1 MFISFEGGNGS
12 GKSTQVSLLKS
23 KLEALGEKVIT
34 TREPGGCEIA
44 ESIRTFIHNNNSMDA
59 MTELLLMFAARR
71 EHFIKLIKPKL
82 DDGFIVICD
91 RFYDS
96 SIVFQGVLN
105 KIDVNM
111 ILHLKDMVIGDFEPF
126 LTFLLDLDY
135 ATAERRI
142 SSRGEAK
149 DKYDLLLEDKF
160 NTVRN
165 AYKTLAQVMAYRFV
179 VINAK
184 RHETKVSEDIF
195 TSTIEKL
202 KMQRKNF
209 QYINY
214 K

>member
-12 GKSTQVSLLKS
+12 GKSTQVGLLKS

-105 KIDVNM
+105 GLDVNM
-111 ILHLKDMVIGDFEPF
+111 ILHLKDMVIGDFEPS

-142 SSRGEAK
+142 SCRGEAK

-165 AYKTLAQVMAYRFV
+165 AYKTLAQTMAYRFI

-195 TSTIEKL
+195 ASTIEKL
-202 KMQRKNF
+202 KMQRKIF
-209 QYINY
+209 QHINY